1 MELVNESRAK
11 ITTPNE
17 PGEIRVRGPSV
28 STGYWGNQESQN
40 SVFDSEG
47 YFYTGDIAMKDEN
60 DRFYLLGRVND
71 LISMH
76 TGKWRKLRV
85 SFLELEN
92 QILSSFDTILDCAVC
107 EGTAFVVLSRHEKEE
122 ESDFSIRNLLSSASG
137 GETYRVAFVDK
148 IPRNARDKIDRVR
161 LREMSSEMNDGG

>member
-122 ESDFSIRNLLSSASG
+122 ESDLSIRNLLSSVSG